1 MRKGKQTMKVAILYI
16 CTGKYDIFWEEFYKS
31 SEKYFLSKSDKEYF
45 VFTDAESIYE
55 ENNSKIH
62 KIYQENL
69 NWPGNTL
76 FRFKMFNKITDQ
88 LEKFDYIFFINA
100 NALFLKEV
108 SEDILPR
115 EESLIVVQ
123 HPGFYNKERYQFT
136 YDNNP
141 QSLAY
146 IPEDKGQ
153 VYVCGGFNGGTK
165 NAYIS
170 LIKDLQRNIDE
181 DYKNGIVALWHDES
195 HINKYILEHKYKLLG
210 PEYMSPEE
218 KEMPFEKIVIVRDK
232 NKYGGH
238 DFLRG
243 NKVSTLIKIKN
254 IIKKWRS
261 NG

>member
-1 MRKGKQTMKVAILYI
+1 MKVAILYI

-31 SEKYFLSKSDKEYF
+31 CEKYFLTKSNKQYF
-45 VFTDAESIYE
+45 VFTDAENIYD
-55 ENNSKIH
+55 ENNEKVN

-69 NWPGNTL
+69 SWPGNTL
-76 FRFKMFNKITDQ
+76 FRFKMFSKIINE

-108 SEDILPR
+108 TEDILP
-115 EESLIVVQ
+115 EQESLIVVQ
-123 HPGFYNKERYQFT
+123 HPGFYNKERRAFT

-146 IPEDKGQ
+146 IPENEGK

-165 NAYIS
+165 NAYIN
-170 LIKDLQRNIDE
+170 LIKDLQKNIDE
-181 DYKNGIVALWHDES
+181 DYKKGIVALWHDES
-195 HINKYILEHKYKLLG
+195 HINKYILDHKYKLLG

-218 KEMPFEKIVIVRDK
+218 KDMPFEKIVIVRDK

-243 NKVSTLIKIKN
+243 NKVCTLMKIKN
-254 IIKKWRS
+254 VIKKWRN
-261 NG
+261 NGK